1 TAQVTVT
8 YQGQISAPVT
18 VAVAASAPGLFT
30 QGSIGYGQAAAI
42 NQNGSINTS
51 SNPVAVGSIISLY
64 ATGEGQTTPGGVDG
78 KLATAPYP
86 TPNLPVNV
94 TIGGIIVNN

>member
-1 TAQVTVT
+1 
-8 YQGQISAPVT
+8 
-18 VAVAASAPGLFT
+18 L
-30 QGSIGYGQAAAI
+30 
-42 NQNGSINTS
+42 
-51 SNPVAVGSIISLY
+51 GSIISLY

-94 TIGGIIVNN
+94 TIGGIIVNNLQYVGGAPGNVAGLLQINVAVPAGVTPGSAVPVVIRVGNVTSQTGVTIAVSAN